1 MTQKRFLSV
10 KGHKGVLGLETG
22 MKELSARVATCAG
35 HLLYKATT
43 ACTKVC
49 GHKNKFP
56 MESTVISTEK
66 SYFCNRNTIRSELFN
81 GYTRL
86 LAVSSQVCGGSG

>member
-10 KGHKGVLGLETG
+10 KGHKGVLVLETG

-66 SYFCNRNTIRSELFN
+66 SYFCNRNTNQIRTIQWL
-81 GYTRL
+81 Y
-86 LAVSSQVCGGSG
+86 

>member
-1 MTQKRFLSV
+1 MSV

-43 ACTKVC
+43 ACTKVVAT
-49 GHKNKFP
+49 KQ
-56 MESTVISTEK
+56 V
-66 SYFCNRNTIRSELFN
+66 SYGIHRHFHRKII
-81 GYTRL
+81 L
-86 LAVSSQVCGGSG
+86 LQPEH